1 MGYKISTGES
11 VDMKRL
17 RQWVFWGLLIL
28 LGSVMLIQG
37 LTSKSVQAEIKKL
50 PDSKVAIVQSK
61 QSEAADIQYEEIRA
75 MIREAVSLAGGFPEL
90 VKDNSTVVI
99 KPNLVQSYDN
109 TLPGWRGRP
118 LSTEVNGVTTDWRV
132 TKAVVDL
139 VREYNP
145 HGKVYVMEG
154 SGCPTKPVMN
164 ALNYIPKY
172 IPGVDAFLAIEDDSG
187 SWHDAK
193 SKGLVKVKLPN
204 GLIHKEYY
212 LNKKYKEADVVISL
226 PTLKNHWHAAV
237 TGGIKNVGIGAT
249 PANIYGASSSNP
261 IRLNMF
267 NHESG
272 EIHKWLHDFY
282 LCRPV
287 DYVIM
292 DGLQGIQNG
301 PTPSY
306 ETSKT
311 TNIKQDQMNMR
322 LILAGKDPIAVDT
335 IESLVIGWDPQSVG
349 YLRNLNNSGA
359 GNLDT
364 ACIQVIGKRVD
375 QVRKYFAGVIP
386 PGGGAKIND
395 KTAPELKVKQASLQ
409 SGDLQLSIDA
419 NKETVKVELFL
430 DGQRLEPVITERFDS
445 ISVKTGTLADGKHQL
460 KIYAYD
466 RFLNCSEQ
474 GLEVTAA
481 ASTDATPVSD
491 GNYTA
496 PLAAAPPVID
506 GLGNDSCW
514 ENAGWRDIKYLWL
527 GIQPSPEDFSGR
539 YKIVWTPERLYFL
552 IEITDDV
559 LSDVYPDPLTDYYK
573 DDCLEI
579 FLDENHSG
587 GIHTTNYNAFA
598 YHIALDYNVVDVG
611 KDGIPRL
618 FNDHISIQRTKNGN
632 VYTWEAAVKVFDDK
646 YNEKSDTNQPVILFA
661 GKKLGFAIAYCD
673 NDNSDDRQSFIGS
686 IDIPGTN
693 KNVAYIN
700 ASVFG
705 TLTLE
710 K

>member
-1 MGYKISTGES
+1 
-11 VDMKRL
+11 MKRL
-17 RQWVFWGLLIL
+17 RPWIFWGLLVIL
-28 LGSVMLIQG
+28 GTVMLIQG
-37 LTSKSVQAEIKKL
+37 LASKSVQAELKKL
-50 PDSKVAIVQSK
+50 PDSTVAIVQSK
-61 QSEAADIQYEEIRA
+61 ESKAEDIQYEEIRT

-99 KPNLVQSYDN
+99 KPNLVQMTDN

-118 LSTEVNGVTTDWRV
+118 LATEVNGVTTDWRV
-132 TKAVVDL
+132 TKAVVEL

-154 SGCPTKPVMN
+154 SGGPTKPTMRH
-164 ALNYIPKY
+164 LNYTPEY
-172 IPGVDAFLAIEDDSG
+172 IPGVDAFLAIEEDSG
-187 SWHDAK
+187 SWHNYK
-193 SKGLVKVKLPN
+193 SSGLVKVKLPN

-212 LNKKYKEADVVISL
+212 LNKKYKQADVVISI

-249 PANIYGASSSNP
+249 PANIYGVSSSDP
-261 IRLNMF
+261 LRLNMF

-306 ETSKT
+306 EVSKT
-311 TNIKQDQMNMR
+311 TDIKQDQMNMR

-335 IESLVIGWDPQSVG
+335 IESLAIGWDPESVG
-349 YLRNLNNSGA
+349 YLRYLNNSGA

-364 ACIQVIGKRVD
+364 SCIKVAGKRVD
-375 QVRKYFAGVIP
+375 EVRKYFAGVIP
-386 PGGGAKIND
+386 PGGGAKISD
-395 KTAPELKVKQASLQ
+395 KTGPEFTVKRAEIQAGTIHVELA
-409 SGDLQLSIDA
+409 A
-419 NKETVKVELFL
+419 NPETVKVELFM
-430 DGQRLEPVITERFDS
+430 DGKRLEPAITQDFAN
-445 ISVKTGTLADGKHQL
+445 IQVKIGQTDDTKHQL

-466 RFLNCSEQ
+466 RFLNRTE
-474 GLEVTAA
+474 LESVLSVSAA
-481 ASTDATPVSD
+481 APISD
-491 GNYTA
+491 GNYLAPQTA
-496 PLAAAPPVID
+496 SAPVID
-506 GLGNDSCW
+506 GLGDDSCW
-514 ENAGWRDIKYLWL
+514 EKAGWREIKYLWL
-527 GIQPSPEDFSGR
+527 GVQPSPEDFSGR

-552 IEITDDV
+552 VEITDDA
-559 LSDVYPDPLTDYYK
+559 LSDVYPDPLADYYK

-579 FLDENHSG
+579 FLDEDHSG
-587 GIHTTNYNAFA
+587 GIHTSNYNAFA
-598 YHIALDYNVVDVG
+598 YHIALDCNVVDTAKNG
-611 KDGIPRL
+611 SPKL
-618 FNDHISIQRTKNGN
+618 FNDHVTIKRTKDGN
-632 VYTWEAAVKVFDDK
+632 TYTWEAAVKIFNDQ
-646 YNEKSDTNQPVILFA
+646 YNEKSNTNKPVVLNA

-673 NDNSDDRQSFIGS
+673 NDNSNDRQSFIGS
-686 IDIPGTN
+686 IDIPGVD

>member
-1 MGYKISTGES
+1 
-11 VDMKRL
+11 MKNSRL
-17 RQWVFWGLLIL
+17 KPWIFWGLLIL
-28 LGSVMLIQG
+28 LGAVMVVQG
-37 LTSKSVQAEIKKL
+37 LVNKSVLAEIKKL
-50 PDSKVAIVQSK
+50 PDSQVAIVQSK
-61 QSEAADIQYEEIRA
+61 ESNAADIKYEEIRT
-75 MIREAVSLAGGFPEL
+75 MVREAVNLAEGFPEL
-90 VKDNSTVVI
+90 IKDNSTVVI
-99 KPNLVQSYDN
+99 KPNLVGMIDN
-109 TLPGWRGRP
+109 TLLGWRGR
-118 LSTEVNGVTTDWRV
+118 LLATEVNGVTTDWRV
-132 TKAVVDL
+132 TKAVVEL

-154 SGCPTKPVMN
+154 SGSPTKPIMN
-164 ALNYIPKY
+164 HLNYTPKY
-172 IPGVDAFLAIEDDSG
+172 IPGVDAFLAIEEDSG
-187 SWHDAK
+187 SWHNTK
-193 SKGLVKVKLPN
+193 SPGLVKVKLPN

-212 LNKKYKEADVVISL
+212 LNKKYKQADVVISL

-249 PANIYGASSSNP
+249 PANIYGSSSSNP

-311 TNIKQDQMNMR
+311 TDIKQDQMNMR

-349 YLRNLNNSGA
+349 YLRYLNNSRA

-364 ACIQVIGKRVD
+364 ACINVAGQKVD
-375 QVRKYFAGVIP
+375 EVRKYFAGVIP
-386 PGGGAKIND
+386 PGGGERISD
-395 KTAPELKVKQASLQ
+395 KTGPEFKVKQAWIQ
-409 SGDLQLSIDA
+409 SGDLHLTLDA
-419 NKETVKVELFL
+419 NAETVKVELFM
-430 DGQRLEPVITERFDS
+430 
-445 ISVKTGTLADGKHQL
+445 DGKRMKPMITQGFDNITIKLGQAVDVKNQL

-466 RFLNCSEQ
+466 RFLNRTEQ
-474 GLEVTAA
+474 EFTLTSAV
-481 ASTDATPVSD
+481 STTTNPVSD
-491 GNYTA
+491 GNYRAPQTA
-496 PLAAAPPVID
+496 TAPVID
-506 GLGNDSCW
+506 GLANDICW
-514 ENAGWRDIKYLWL
+514 KKAEWREIKYLWL
-527 GIQPSPEDFSGR
+527 GVQPSPEDFSGR

-559 LSDVYPDPLTDYYK
+559 LSDVYSNPLVDYYK

-579 FLDENHSG
+579 FLDEDHSG
-587 GIHTTNYNAFA
+587 GIHTFNYNAFA
-598 YHIALDYNVVDVG
+598 YHIALDYNVVDAAKNG
-611 KDGIPRL
+611 FPKL
-618 FNDHISIQRTKNGN
+618 FNDHVSIKRTKNGN
-632 VYTWEAAVKVFDDK
+632 IYTWEASVKVFDDK
-646 YNEKSDTNQPVILFA
+646 YDESSNTNKPVTLTT
-661 GKKLGFAIAYCD
+661 GKNLGFAIAYCD
-673 NDNSDDRQSFIGS
+673 NDNSSDRQSFIGS
-686 IDIPGTN
+686 IDIPGVD

-710 K
+710 NEK